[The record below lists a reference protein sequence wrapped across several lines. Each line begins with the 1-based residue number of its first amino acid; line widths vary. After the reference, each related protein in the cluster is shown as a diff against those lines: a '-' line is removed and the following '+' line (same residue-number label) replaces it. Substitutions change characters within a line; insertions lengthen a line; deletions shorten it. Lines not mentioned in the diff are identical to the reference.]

1 MEISFYNVRQSE
13 GIFDEL
19 NIIKETLE
27 NKINLS
33 RTIGKEKRV
42 TLTNNKVMRICFIVG
57 LSQAG
62 QRNLDEVA
70 NIQLSKASTRY
81 VPSFFTMNNLS
92 TLYSALLK
100 LRYKEH
106 SIDWTDNPLLSR
118 IIASEMLRGRNF
130 LMDENN
136 LNGFLYSIASG
147 NKNNGSIP
155 ALELLIGE
163 YDEEMED
170 LKSSD
175 LDKVVPLFTKKA
187 QGMTKDYLSLMVRNL
202 NRFIDTEI
210 RMEELYIKDEISIDK
225 AACQS
230 MFGDHELFVGF
241 VGGQAG
247 LVHIGSQFAK
257 EEFTEVD
264 EDVLDSICEFINT
277 INGLFASSLSENE
290 IDMDMHP
297 PMMAMDAKVVRSDE
311 LYVLPV
317 FLSGKKVELVL
328 ALDKKV
334 IVE

>member
-1 MEISFYNVRQSE
+1 MFENGLHLF
-13 GIFDEL
+13 
-19 NIIKETLE
+19 E
-27 NKINLS
+27 NKDIIIYKMNGTRRKKMFGLYF
-33 RTIGKEKRV
+33 GKYLVDKNVITQKECDNVIEKQKNARV
-42 TLTNNKVMRICFIVG
+42 KLG
-57 LSQAG
+57 LLAVETKLMTQA
-62 QRNLDEVA
+62 QADEVNTLQTLMDKRFGDIA
-70 NIQLSKASTRY
+70 VSKGYLTDDQ
-81 VPSFFTMNNLS
+81 VGQ
-92 TLYSALLK
+92 LLK
-100 LRYKEH
+100 KQGDAYLQFVQTITEEGLLDMSDLNKYLEEFKQ
-106 SIDWTDNPLLSR
+106 DN
-118 IIASEMLRGRNF
+118 G
-130 LMDENN
+130 
-136 LNGFLYSIASG
+136 YS
-147 NKNNGSIP
+147 
-155 ALELLIGE
+155 
-163 YDEEMED
+163 DEEMED

-210 RMEELYIKDEISIDK
+210 RIEELYIKDEVSIDK

-297 PMMAMDAKVVRSDE
+297 PMMAMDAKVIRSDE
-311 LYVLPV
+311 LFVLPV

>member
-163 YDEEMED
+163 YNEEME
-170 LKSSD
+170 
-175 LDKVVPLFTKKA
+175 A
-187 QGMTKDYLSLMVRNL
+187 
-202 NRFIDTEI
+202 
-210 RMEELYIKDEISIDK
+210 
-225 AACQS
+225 
-230 MFGDHELFVGF
+230 
-241 VGGQAG
+241 
-247 LVHIGSQFAK
+247 
-257 EEFTEVD
+257 
-264 EDVLDSICEFINT
+264 VLDINSRAIT
-277 INGLFASSLSENE
+277 NSQIW
-290 IDMDMHP
+290 H
-297 PMMAMDAKVVRSDE
+297 
-311 LYVLPV
+311 YT
-317 FLSGKKVELVL
+317 
-328 ALDKKV
+328 
-334 IVE
+334 